1 MSNEQHEDDAIP
13 LFLAPKDTPTR
24 RPASKPPR
32 KSAKKPPKRRPEG
45 TRAPNGAGSVYFSE
59 ADGLWHGRIIV
70 GVKDDGT
77 PDRRHRTGKSE
88 KEVNDKL
95 DKLRADVA
103 KGTLSK
109 PGRVPTVAE
118 WLTHWVENIESRTA
132 RFKTMEKH
140 RGAVYKYLIPGVGAH
155 RMDRIRSEHLEKLY
169 TKIETSGQVSNY
181 VVLQVH
187 RTARA
192 AFNEAL
198 RRGVIAGRNVVSD
211 ARTPQIEE
219 VEREPIE
226 PDDAQRIITAAL
238 KRRNGVRF
246 VLALALGIRQGEALG
261 IRWERLDERK
271 RVLKLPRQ
279 LQRQTW
285 QHGCDD
291 RRACGATWH
300 KTEPCRQPC
309 KRHTRP
315 CPPPCGSECTGHAR
329 HCPQRHGGGLKE
341 VPVKSRAGRR
351 GWVIPEPLWKLIEAH
366 REQQDAEREFAGTA
380 WMGDGLMFTQ
390 IDGRPIDP
398 RADRHEWKELLGE
411 ANVPEVRLHDA
422 RHTAA
427 TVLAFLEVAPRVA
440 MELMGWSASEMML
453 RYQHVTDAMKRDVA
467 DRIGN
472 YFWKPEEPQRTDP
485 EAPKEPD
492 SETN

>member
-1 MSNEQHEDDAIP
+1 MPREQHEDEPIP
-13 LFLAPKDTPTR
+13 LFLPPTD
-24 RPASKPPR
+24 KP
-32 KSAKKPPKRRPEG
+32 AKKQPAKSTKKPSKRRPEG
-45 TRAPNGAGSVYFSE
+45 TRAPNGAGSIYFSE

-70 GVKDDGT
+70 GVKDDGS
-77 PDRRHRTGKSE
+77 PDRRHRTGRTE
-88 KEVNDKL
+88 KEVIDKTDEL
-95 DKLRADVA
+95 KKQVA
-103 KGTLSK
+103 RGTLRK

-155 RMDRIRSEHLEKLY
+155 RMDRVRAEQFEKLY
-169 TKIETSGQVSNY
+169 TKIERSGTVSVY

-198 RRGVIAGRNVVSD
+198 RREIITGRNVVSD
-211 ARTPQIEE
+211 AKPPRLEE
-219 VEREPIE
+219 IEREPIE
-226 PDDAQRIITAAL
+226 ADDARRLIVAAL
-238 KRRNGVRF
+238 KRRNGLRF

-261 IRWERLDERK
+261 IRWERLDK
-271 RVLKLPRQ
+271 RRRELKFSTQ

-285 QHGCDD
+285 LHGCNDPHT
-291 RRACGATWH
+291 CGANWH
-300 KTEPCRQPC
+300 KVEPCKKPC

-315 CPPPCGSECTGHAR
+315 CPPPCSPNCKEHAR
-329 HCPQRHGGGLKE
+329 HCPARHGGGLRE
-341 VPVKSRAGRR
+341 VPVKSRAGKR
-351 GWVIPEPLWKLIEAH
+351 GWAIPDPLWDLIEIH
-366 REQQDAEREFAGTA
+366 RKEQDAEREFAGTA
-380 WMGDGLMFTQ
+380 WQGDGLMFTQ

-398 RADRHEWKELLGE
+398 RADRRGWKDLLTE

-440 MELMGWSASEMML
+440 MELMGWSDPKMML
-453 RYQHVTDAMKRDVA
+453 RYQHATDAMKRDAA
-467 DRIGN
+467 DRIGK
-472 YFWKPEEPQRTDP
+472 YFWDQ
-485 EAPKEPD
+485 EA
-492 SETN
+492 SESDEREGPGSEAN